1 MVAAPPPPPAI
12 VQRIAVGRRSLTF
25 AFDRRPQRV
34 TARFVT
40 RAGLHDCASDHVVRL
55 RGQAF
60 VVVHFLPAMS
70 ARRMGPYR
78 RSGGPVTGA
87 AKVCDFESDVGWAV
101 GLTRR
106 LPVHVSRTGTTVT
119 VTFGG

>member
-12 VQRIAVGRRSLTF
+12 VQRIAVHSHSLTF
-25 AFDRRPQRV
+25 TFDRRPQRV

-40 RAGLHDCASDHVVRL
+40 RAKLHDCASDHVVHL
-55 RGQAF
+55 RGTAF
-60 VVVHFLPAMS
+60 VVVHFLPAQS

-78 RSGGPVTGA
+78 RPGGPVTGA
-87 AKVCDFESDVGWAV
+87 AKVCDFEADVGWAI
-101 GLTRR
+101 GLTQR
-106 LPVHVSRTGTTVT
+106 LRLHVSRAGSAVT

>member
-12 VQRIAVGRRSLTF
+12 VQRIAVHSHSLTF

-40 RAGLHDCASDHVVRL
+40 RAKLHDCASDHVVRL
-55 RGQAF
+55 RGSAF
-60 VVVHFLPAMS
+60 VVVHFLPAQS

-87 AKVCDFESDVGWAV
+87 AKVCDFESDVGWAI

-106 LPVHVSRTGTTVT
+106 LQLHVSRAATTVT

>member
-12 VQRIAVGRRSLTF
+12 VQQIAVRRDSITF
-25 AFDRRPQRV
+25 TFDRRPQKV
-34 TARFVT
+34 TARFVS

-55 RGQAF
+55 RGAAF
-60 VVVHFLPAMS
+60 VAVHFFPARS

-78 RSGGPVTGA
+78 TSGGAVTGA
-87 AKVCDFESDVGWAV
+87 GKICDFESDLGWAI

-106 LPVHVSRTGTTVT
+106 LAPHVSRAGTTVT